1 MFSVR
6 MTEHNPK
13 EGELTMDTK
22 GFTFAT
28 TEDVKKLSL
37 TRAEKDRYS
46 PNYVRH
52 YKINHVVN
60 AFEHPFDDNL
70 TEKLGFSDSFKVEP
84 CVVAPNE
91 HHHYY
96 EYNYN
101 AVNQREW
108 KLKKGMVDNFKKL
121 PMFLLVQ
128 LSSWQTKVKTPKMT
142 EKLEALAA
150 TARNPVFMGEAG
162 GERWNSYYHN
172 DHLGSANV
180 IVEVEY
186 NGSYIPMAVSF
197 AVAEKVFGL
206 EVTDDMKL
214 RISSGAECE
223 FTGWKEM
230 FENLNGYRRSW
241 RDKVEKFDFTYA
253 SLHSVESKIGCG
265 KKNLGRLL
273 KALLK
278 SKAWILEQPGK
289 LSGIKKT
296 WLRLE
301 PVMNEVLEEN
311 PMALVAYRS
320 FAYECAR
327 AIDGVKVSAVFNDI
341 FDKVNTKEE
350 FVKALKDFYAGK
362 DRDEDGDLMDA
373 NSKLEA
379 SVKRLDV
386 YKARRKEILKSQANR
401 AFAKIQEEAENLTID
416 KKKHKLTWA
425 KIEAG
430 ELALGVFFRKSE
442 QYFLLND
449 NWDLWEEMF
458 KRGYGDQAI
467 ELANEVK
474 GRSTYEKDLM
484 SYFYFVLH
492 GLPEY
497 LKKQTGEKWTCIPK
511 LVNSADELE
520 PPKEDSGGVARKRSA
535 LTPQVDNEAKTVV
548 VPYASLAISGGFGT
562 TYCYSHDYHVLTKGY
577 SLGGYAVT
585 KDVEEKLNG
594 QFFTFSVITHND
606 KKLWVTVEAGCLE
619 VNQEP
624 GTRNDLHDKWYDLD
638 KRAKSLGFYPSLKPG
653 EAGNFYQMDGAAH
666 FNFGWKN
673 PQNNLWL
680 RRPDLLANFLELP
693 LIVPSIMYLLSH
705 HNDLSQS
712 GNSSNPY
719 NTHLEHVVKFNQFIS
734 RLRSFISTE
743 NISNEEIFK
752 LIDKIIP
759 GLYRMHSV
767 YINLKKFK
775 LPNPYLELRFQL
787 SFDDVATM
795 EAVADFWI
803 EVIYLLLNKGL
814 TPIFANGV
822 FSGKTY
828 DNMHPFD
835 LIDQIKRF
843 FVILDLEPSLRLKLL
858 NIQNL
863 RQKKDPYTEYLVD
876 QQSSIE
882 LVGKQRSYTSV
893 DDKNVYSFEIKSPNS
908 KYELL
913 ILDPSSDKIVSTV
926 NHKFRVNLSVLPIE
940 KRKIFLAS
948 IYDSKNK
955 NIIGSF
961 AITLQQNEFGAQIQL
976 GIPLESINSDAKFFE
991 DFFFLPFRRLGGIDL
1006 NPYGNCYNSTFLC
1019 DDTTQSKVEFY
1030 YRAFPFLESIFF
1042 HQFFNNRKFDF
1053 VFKKNAGL
1061 KVIKK
1066 ILVNGYEIPF
1076 ESAHSINTIFY
1087 RLEELTKHIVKIP
1100 LYWEH
1105 YYFIMQAFD
1114 EEGKLISAD
1123 WLLWSHS
1130 KQKIDVIDF
1139 TKIDYSKT
1147 QGFLEPFLHLFNIT
1161 SRRLD
1166 ATQREQ
1172 FLFKLKEIA
1181 PELES
1186 LLLGTD

>member
-594 QFFTFSVITHND
+594 RDKYGLMFYTLVGSVQGRGYPTFLIIFENRTQKGGIHVHFHRTHPFRSKDGDYNPIHNWVKGCYNWMAGNVKMGNIKAQQGDLFFVKVAESATDGEEDENLKVVKNLDFTQH
-606 KKLWVTVEAGCLE
+606 K
-619 VNQEP
+619 VNQ
-624 GTRNDLHDKWYDLD
+624 YDNHRFEREVAFAEYT
-638 KRAKSLGFYPSLKPG
+638 KAAKSNILGYVKLEQDTWLNHHEHDNVLIPKGTYAIHQCRSW
-653 EAGNFYQMDGAAH
+653 EA
-666 FNFGWKN
+666 N
-673 PQNNLWL
+673 P
-680 RRPDLLANFLELP
+680 
-693 LIVPSIMYLLSH
+693 
-705 HNDLSQS
+705 
-712 GNSSNPY
+712 
-719 NTHLEHVVKFNQFIS
+719 
-734 RLRSFISTE
+734 
-743 NISNEEIFK
+743 
-752 LIDKIIP
+752 
-759 GLYRMHSV
+759 
-767 YINLKKFK
+767 
-775 LPNPYLELRFQL
+775 
-787 SFDDVATM
+787 
-795 EAVADFWI
+795 
-803 EVIYLLLNKGL
+803 KG
-814 TPIFANGV
+814 V
-822 FSGKTY
+822 W
-828 DNMHPFD
+828 
-835 LIDQIKRF
+835 
-843 FVILDLEPSLRLKLL
+843 SLR
-858 NIQNL
+858 
-863 RQKKDPYTEYLVD
+863 
-876 QQSSIE
+876 
-882 LVGKQRSYTSV
+882 
-893 DDKNVYSFEIKSPNS
+893 
-908 KYELL
+908 
-913 ILDPSSDKIVSTV
+913 
-926 NHKFRVNLSVLPIE
+926 
-940 KRKIFLAS
+940 
-948 IYDSKNK
+948 
-955 NIIGSF
+955 
-961 AITLQQNEFGAQIQL
+961 
-976 GIPLESINSDAKFFE
+976 
-991 DFFFLPFRRLGGIDL
+991 ID
-1006 NPYGNCYNSTFLC
+1006 
-1019 DDTTQSKVEFY
+1019 
-1030 YRAFPFLESIFF
+1030 
-1042 HQFFNNRKFDF
+1042 
-1053 VFKKNAGL
+1053 
-1061 KVIKK
+1061 
-1066 ILVNGYEIPF
+1066 
-1076 ESAHSINTIFY
+1076 
-1087 RLEELTKHIVKIP
+1087 
-1100 LYWEH
+1100 
-1105 YYFIMQAFD
+1105 
-1114 EEGKLISAD
+1114 
-1123 WLLWSHS
+1123 
-1130 KQKIDVIDF
+1130 
-1139 TKIDYSKT
+1139 
-1147 QGFLEPFLHLFNIT
+1147 
-1161 SRRLD
+1161 
-1166 ATQREQ
+1166 
-1172 FLFKLKEIA
+1172 
-1181 PELES
+1181 
-1186 LLLGTD
+1186 